1 MKHCKTCL
9 IELPEKRWD
18 LGYRVCTSCSTESR
32 WSGVPVI
39 NHKTGNEVQIIKDP
53 EVAAEFLAKSARV
66 GFGTLRGMTRGYRRP
81 TASAGPPK
89 VIAIEPVKPAPAV
102 VLSRRALPNDYEA
115 VGSEIMTYID
125 SGLADLALSHIE
137 KALES
142 RRIYRVHADKL
153 RNIVQALLP
162 SNL

>member
-1 MKHCKTCL
+1 M
-9 IELPEKRWD
+9 PEKRWD

-66 GFGTLRGMTRGYRRP
+66 GFGALRGMTRGYRRP
-81 TASAGPPK
+81 TTSVEPPK
-89 VIAIEPVKPAPAV
+89 NVVIEAVKPVAV
-102 VLSRRALPNDYEA
+102 TIISRRTLPNDYEA
-115 VGSEIMTYID
+115 VGSEVMCFLET
-125 SGLADLALSHIE
+125 GTHEQAMSHIE
-137 KALES
+137 SALAS

-153 RNIVQALLP
+153 RTIVQALCP